1 MVSVVE
7 AKTPILTNVKG
18 KKLKITY
25 QVTPRAS
32 GYQIAYSTSKSKGFK
47 YITVNSKTASKVIK
61 KLKSKKK
68 YYVKVRAYKTVGKKK
83 YYGSYTSI
91 KSIKVK

>member
-18 KKLKITY
+18 KKL
-25 QVTPRAS
+25 
-32 GYQIAYSTSKSKGFK
+32 
-47 YITVNSKTASKVIK
+47 KVIK